1 MNEGAEE
8 EAQRR
13 VERTISR
20 MADAMD
26 RSSSSLTTS
35 IKELRQEI
43 SELKE
48 QRYKPYFTSVGLFVV
63 ITLAVT
69 GYVYNL
75 ESRITG
81 ALFNLQ
87 KEISSNDA
95 DIRVAR
101 EMVEIHAERAMARQD
116 HTKEREAAISARVD
130 ELKQGSSRIADEL
143 VHHLKE
149 HRDAMGQ

>member
-1 MNEGAEE
+1 
-8 EAQRR
+8 
-13 VERTISR
+13 

-101 EMVEIHAERAMARQD
+101 EMITIHAERALARQD
-116 HTKEREAAISARVD
+116 HAKERERTLRERIDEQKVTSIRISD
-130 ELKQGSSRIADEL
+130 ELIK
-143 VHHLKE
+143 HMKE
-149 HRDAMGQ
+149 HRDAHE